1 MTILFVSDL
10 HLHPSRPA
18 VTECF
23 LRFLAGTAS
32 QAKALYILGDLFESW
47 IGDDAPGATGLEVS
61 AALRSLTARGVP
73 CSFMHGNR
81 DFLIGRHFAARSGL
95 TLLAE
100 ETVIDLY
107 GQRALLMHGDTLC
120 SDDHAYQ
127 RYRRIVRCPP
137 VQALY
142 LALPVR
148 ARKHIEARIRSS
160 STSSYASKPAML
172 MDVNQQTVAGT
183 MERHGVSLL
192 IHGHTHR
199 PAIHR
204 HDDGRGGTAT
214 RIVLGDW
221 YEQGSALRWT
231 ASGPE
236 LEHFRLRQGD
246 S

>member
-10 HLHPSRPA
+10 HLHSSRPA
-18 VTECF
+18 VTDCF
-23 LRFLAGTAS
+23 LRFLADTAS

-47 IGDDAPGATGLEVS
+47 IGDDAPGTTGEQVCT
-61 AALRSLTARGVP
+61 ALRSFTARGVP

-81 DFLIGRHFAARSGL
+81 DFLIGQDFAARSGL
-95 TLLAE
+95 TLLPD
-100 ETVIDLY
+100 ETIIDLY
-107 GQRALLMHGDTLC
+107 GERALLMHGDTLC

-127 RYRRIVRCPP
+127 RYRRIVRSPV

-148 ARKHIEARIRSS
+148 ARSHIEAQLRSR
-160 STSSYASKPAML
+160 STASHGSKPAML
-172 MDVNQQTVAGT
+172 MDVNQQTVAAV

-204 HDDGRGGTAT
+204 FDNAQQATAT

-221 YEQGSALRWT
+221 YEQGSVLRWT
-231 ASGPE
+231 PSGPE
-236 LEHFRLRQGD
+236 LQHFGLH
-246 S
+246 